1 MVPLTYRDGK
11 YSYPMGF
18 RCLKA
23 PEMMREVYNGA
34 QYVDGLR
41 FHTDTEE
48 AAA

>member
-1 MVPLTYRDGK
+1 
-11 YSYPMGF
+11 
-18 RCLKA
+18 
-23 PEMMREVYNGA
+23 MREVYNGA

>member
-1 MVPLTYRDGK
+1 MLMIAEKR
-11 YSYPMGF
+11 F
-18 RCLKA
+18 RRLKA

-41 FHTDTEE
+41 VHTDTEE

>member
-1 MVPLTYRDGK
+1 
-11 YSYPMGF
+11 
-18 RCLKA
+18 
-23 PEMMREVYNGA
+23 MMREVYNGA